1 MTLGS
6 IPEGW
11 LLREGR
17 LARDFV
23 FPDFAAAFAFMA
35 AVAAVAEAAGHHP
48 DWCNSWNKVSITLFS
63 HDVGRVT
70 DRDTDLATRINSLL

>member
-11 LLREGR
+11 LLHEGR

-35 AVAAVAEAAGHHP
+35 AVASVAEAAGHHP

-63 HDVGRVT
+63 HDVGRIT